1 VSVVEWKPK
10 DAKGLR
16 GVDPQDIMQRV
27 AEGELIRDIAK
38 DYGVSR
44 SAVSHYIADHTD
56 KKAWSAV
63 REQSIYA
70 RLEQAAAEL
79 QSITEQVTRTTKN
92 PDTDEVEKLDL
103 GRAQLTLACAREA
116 ARFWQWRAEKE
127 FGHIFQT
134 KPSTAVNIGGN
145 ELSVQLVSYAAP
157 DALPASTQAID
168 SPEQSTD

>member
-1 VSVVEWKPK
+1 MSAVTEWKPK

-56 KKAWSAV
+56 KKAWLAV

-79 QSITEQVTRTTKN
+79 QSITEQVTKT
-92 PDTDEVEKLDL
+92 PDPDSAERLDL

-157 DALPASTQAID
+157 AALPVSTQAID
-168 SPEQSTD
+168 TTEQSTE